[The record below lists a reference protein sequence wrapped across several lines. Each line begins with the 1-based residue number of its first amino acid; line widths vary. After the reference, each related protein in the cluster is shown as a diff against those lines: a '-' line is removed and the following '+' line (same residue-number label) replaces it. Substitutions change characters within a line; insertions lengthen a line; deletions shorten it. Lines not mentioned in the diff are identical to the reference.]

1 MGLLQQAYKTYES
14 HYADVGKVVENQ
26 EPLAPV
32 SHLTTKAKIEITIN
46 EKGEFISATSLD
58 KNREKII
65 IPVTEKSSGRTSGK
79 DPCPHPLAEQLGYL
93 VPYNTR
99 KREAYLQQLQDWI
112 DSDYA
117 NIKLA
122 PIYRYVNGGTIL
134 TDLVKSKIIKLEEN
148 GHTKNEKDLI
158 RWIVLGVGENS
169 GPCWTDKTLFDDYTQ
184 YYRHYKIRE
193 APVLCMISGEET
205 APVHNYPKGIIAN
218 NGNAKL
224 ISANDNSGFTYRG
237 RFDQDWQAATVGYEV
252 SQQAHN
258 ALHWIA
264 ANQGVV
270 LGNKSSRAFLCW
282 NPEGLKVPSPLK
294 PLRRLQKTE
303 INVVNI
309 SYQKD
314 LYKTLIGWKEQL
326 SDNAN
331 STTVIASFDAATTG
345 RLSVTYYNELL
356 TSDFLDRLYNWDL
369 HCQWFFTYQNIQE
382 SPSLKQ
388 IVECAYGVERSEN
401 GKVILYVKD
410 KLLEQQVQRL
420 MACRIECAKFPRDLE
435 HQLVQRASSPHIYSD
450 KKTYRKVLSTACAV
464 IKKVYFDYGKEEI
477 EMALNP
483 QKQDRS
489 YQFGRLLAVME
500 KIETDTFDSTDDK
513 RTSNAM
519 RLQSVFCKEPMKYA
533 NLLNMQMDKAYMPK
547 LKPAQRVYYKRLLGQ
562 IIDIINNEP
571 EKEWNK
577 PLKDTYLIGYYLQ
590 RNELY
595 SKKDKEEK
603 NESSEE

>member
-1 MGLLQQAYKTYES
+1 M
-14 HYADVGKVVENQ
+14 
-26 EPLAPV
+26 
-32 SHLTTKAKIEITIN
+32 
-46 EKGEFISATSLD
+46 
-58 KNREKII
+58 
-65 IPVTEKSSGRTSGK
+65 
-79 DPCPHPLAEQLGYL
+79 
-93 VPYNTR
+93 
-99 KREAYLQQLQDWI
+99 QQLQDWI

-224 ISANDNSGFTYRG
+224 ISANDDSGFTYRG